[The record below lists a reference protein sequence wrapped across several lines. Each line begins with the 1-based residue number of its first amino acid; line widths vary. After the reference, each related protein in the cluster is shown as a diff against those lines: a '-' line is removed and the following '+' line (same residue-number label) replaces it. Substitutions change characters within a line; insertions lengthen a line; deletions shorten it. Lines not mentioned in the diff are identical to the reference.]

1 MQYLDEYVPTTYLQ
15 YYMFPD
21 EIVKE
26 SDPNYTRAD
35 EAKDS
40 REKDVFETCAKA
52 VGRDTM
58 DPFRNA
64 YKQCVWK
71 SDGGS
76 GRVHCL

>member
-52 VGRDTM
+52 VAEIPWIRQ
-58 DPFRNA
+58 
-64 YKQCVWK
+64 K
-71 SDGGS
+71 
-76 GRVHCL
+76 CLQTVCLEI

>member
-40 REKDVFETCAKA
+40 REKDV
-52 VGRDTM
+52 
-58 DPFRNA
+58 
-64 YKQCVWK
+64 
-71 SDGGS
+71 
-76 GRVHCL
+76 